1 MFSKMKKVSMKIALA
16 VVMIAVG
23 TLGLQAQN
31 GRGTGTCGTC
41 TGTCVNSSLLTD
53 EQKAILEDLCDTFQA
68 DMAIL
73 RTALI
78 AAPTLAEKLAIRQE
92 MTDLRDAHLAEVK
105 ALLASWG
112 INVSSVGKKG
122 GSMKGAGS
130 MLQSGTGTGVCDGTG
145 TGVGKKNRKGK

>member
-1 MFSKMKKVSMKIALA
+1 MKKVSMKIALA

-41 TGTCVNSSLLTD
+41 TGSCVNSSLLTD

-68 DMAIL
+68 DMTVL
-73 RTALI
+73 RGELM
-78 AAPTLAEKLAIRQE
+78 AAPTLAEKLLIRKE
-92 MTDLRDAHLAEVK
+92 MTDLRDAHIAEVK

-112 INVSSVGKKG
+112 INVSTGGKKG
-122 GSMKGAGS
+122 GSLKGAGS
-130 MLQSGTGTGVCDGTG
+130 MLQSGNGTGVCDGTG
-145 TGVGKKNRKGK
+145 TGTGTGNKTRKGK